1 MGSVGDCIFA
11 EQGFITEPVSPLNA
25 LQSQQHASTQPSSYM
40 PRIEISN
47 FWPEVRQ
54 GIIRG
59 AIVGGVSGPF
69 LGGLAATMLGGSIVH
84 GVLRGFS
91 VTLIGAIA
99 GGVIGL
105 LRAQPVPTAVPGAG
119 SQTGS
124 SPAPASV
131 LMSALEGAGKGACIG
146 AVLGAGLVLQHFL
159 GGPLGAPADP
169 WQALLLFGIAGM
181 IGGGLVG
188 VIQSMPRDRK

>member
-1 MGSVGDCIFA
+1 
-11 EQGFITEPVSPLNA
+11 
-25 LQSQQHASTQPSSYM
+25 M

-131 LMSALEGAGKGACIG
+131 LMSALEGAGKELAS
-146 AVLGAGLVLQHFL
+146 
-159 GGPLGAPADP
+159 GPCWGQAWCYSTSRWSLGAPADP

-188 VIQSMPRDRK
+188 VIQSMPRDRKYYL